1 MLINTRRATLDD
13 DDDDDDDDDTATLKQ
28 KFADLSITN

>member
-1 MLINTRRATLDD
+1 MLINTRRATL

>member
-1 MLINTRRATLDD
+1 MLINTRRATLD